1 MCEKKNKPSGAIRRG
16 KTSDSS
22 KSMPKGRGIDT
33 FEKRNGIGENP
44 PPTSMKPGLPGS
56 RE

>member
-1 MCEKKNKPSGAIRRG
+1 MCEKKNKPSGDIRRG
-16 KTSDSS
+16 KTSGSS

-56 RE
+56 R